1 MFVVVYK
8 TKTNNTY
15 SFVAPVA
22 TRQEAVSDFSC
33 FFNYQKD
40 LKLVSVTPKI

>member
-1 MFVVVYK
+1 MFTVVYK
-8 TKTNNTY
+8 TKTNQMY

-40 LKLVSVTPKI
+40 LTLVAVTPKV